1 MPAYQVAACRDG
13 LSLGPL
19 DAHFVPFVPS
29 PAERLSQC
37 TVHPYSSLMHGGV
50 GGVGLRLASR
60 CVLLCLSCFFF
71 SPRVRALAPPPCWH
85 LPDPGDARC
94 VARRLRRPGREHRLV
109 SSFCDGGRELI
120 RRCHQGSL
128 HAGAHRWRMR
138 RHCSRRRSIPARHS
152 AHKNAGASA
161 RAHGQLE
168 RARTHLMRP
177 RTLHRRRRKAS

>member
-1 MPAYQVAACRDG
+1 MEPIGEPHPFLRSVGVSGGAVQRRP
-13 LSLGPL
+13 LSWTVSAPVLYPSGG
-19 DAHFVPFVPS
+19 ATFSVYSKFVQLVR
-29 PAERLSQC
+29 E
-37 TVHPYSSLMHGGV
+37 
-50 GGVGLRLASR
+50 LRLNMYSFDVGR
-60 CVLLCLSCFFF
+60 PCV
-71 SPRVRALAPPPCWH
+71 PPPPCLH

-94 VARRLRRPGREHRLV
+94 VARLRRPGREHRFV
-109 SSFCDGGRELI
+109 SLSCDGGRELI
-120 RRCHQGSL
+120 RRCHQGPL

-138 RHCSRRRSIPARHS
+138 RHCCRRGSIPARHS

>member
-50 GGVGLRLASR
+50 GRSLYAR
-60 CVLLCLSCFFF
+60 FK
-71 SPRVRALAPPPCWH
+71 RVRALAPPPCWH